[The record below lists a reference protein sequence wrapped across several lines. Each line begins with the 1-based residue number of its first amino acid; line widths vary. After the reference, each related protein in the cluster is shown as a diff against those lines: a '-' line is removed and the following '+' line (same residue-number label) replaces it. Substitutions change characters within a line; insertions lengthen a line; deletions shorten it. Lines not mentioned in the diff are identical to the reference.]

1 MSTVDVAGARP
12 RAFADSRVTFAHV
25 VRSEWVRFRSLRSS
39 WITIGVTVLLII
51 GLGALFTAARAAHWP
66 PRDPG
71 ELLTFD
77 PTLASLGGTFLAQL
91 AIGVLG
97 VLLVTGEYATGMVRA
112 TFTAVP
118 RRVNVLVA
126 RILVF
131 AVIGLVVLIPTTLV
145 AFTLGQDLL
154 SSKHIETTLSA
165 PHVTRA
171 VIGAALYLVAI
182 GLFGAALGWLLR
194 HTAGAISTL
203 FGILLIVPI
212 LIHLL
217 PDPWPDRIN
226 KWLPGQAGQV
236 LWQVRHQANT
246 LGPWAG
252 FGMLMLYV
260 AGITVAAGI
269 LLQRRDV

>member
-1 MSTVDVAGARP
+1 MSTIDVAEARP
-12 RAFADSRVTFAHV
+12 RAFDDCRVTFLNV

-39 WITIGVTVLLII
+39 WITLGVATVIVV
-51 GLGALFTAARAAHWP
+51 GLGALFTAARAAHP
-66 PRDPG
+66 PADPR
-71 ELLTFD
+71 ELLDFD

-97 VLLVTGEYATGMVRA
+97 VLLVTGEYATGMIRA

-118 RRVNVLVA
+118 RRLNVVA
-126 RILVF
+126 ARVVVF
-131 AVIGLVVLIPTTLV
+131 ATVGLVVLIPTTLI
-145 AFTLGQDLL
+145 AFLLGQQLL
-154 SSKHIETTLSA
+154 SSGHLETTLGA
-165 PHVTRA
+165 PNVARA
-171 VIGAALYLVAI
+171 VIGAALYMVAI

-203 FGILLIVPI
+203 FAILLIIPI

-236 LWQVRHQANT
+236 LWQVRRDANT
-246 LGPWAG
+246 LSPWGG

-260 AGITVAAGI
+260 AVITIAAAI
-269 LLQRRDV
+269 LLNRRDV